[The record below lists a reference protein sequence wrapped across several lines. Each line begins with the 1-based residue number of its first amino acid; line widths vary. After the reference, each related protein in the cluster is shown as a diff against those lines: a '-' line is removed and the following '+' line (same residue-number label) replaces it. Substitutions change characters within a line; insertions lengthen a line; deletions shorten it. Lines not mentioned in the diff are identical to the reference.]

1 MPKHELPPPSV
12 LTGDMRGD
20 LQNIH
25 EWATAL
31 VRELSFMFGSLE
43 NEFEPNKENE
53 RRVIISGDYPN
64 EEESDV

>member
-43 NEFEPNKENE
+43 NEFEPKKENE
-53 RRVIISGDYPN
+53 RRR
-64 EEESDV
+64 